1 VVPVDPRASI
11 ACTAPMP
18 WMFSVFEGEFVQ
30 ANNAGPRKNQS
41 SEIPI
46 RLIVVEIFNFRAC
59 QSGWRKNPIQHH
71 LRLVYVITWMEEPA

>member
-1 VVPVDPRASI
+1 VVPVDLRALI

-59 QSGWRKNPIQHH
+59 QCGWRKTLFSIISAWSTF
-71 LRLVYVITWMEEPA
+71 VTWMEEPA